1 MTVKTYPM
9 MNERIVGIL
18 RWMKSNLPTL
28 YAAQRIEELEA
39 EVERL
44 RAELEEVENRHI
56 GEINDT
62 I

>member
-1 MTVKTYPM
+1 
-9 MNERIVGIL
+9 
-18 RWMKSNLPTL
+18 MKSNLPTL